1 MFWTA
6 RYAVFN
12 EEDYIIS
19 SIKSIYNYVDSI
31 VIVEGILPFIERKY
45 YTEEESSIDNTV
57 QLIKDFQEYED
68 PDKKITFHQIG
79 VVRCEDSK
87 GELNRIIYNFIDPAT
102 DVFISI
108 DGDELLR
115 EEEMLRAKKYFEEDS
130 SLLAVRMK
138 DLMFWQDFNH
148 LLVFDGMKA
157 VTRIFRYKKD
167 GTYKGI
173 FFADKNG
180 EVIDHVRDDRVID
193 LSRFLNKYHFGWVR
207 ERSKIIEKRVR
218 TLRNLVDRKNPNL
231 KHLVNVSDRE
241 LEREALL
248 QCKLYT
254 EEYDPYVN
262 ERVVEYKGEPLPELK
277 GHKFENRQ
285 LK

>member
-12 EEDYIIS
+12 EEDYIIPS
-19 SIKSIYNYVDSI
+19 LRSIYDSVDSI
-31 VIVEGILPFIERKY
+31 VIVEGILPFIEEKY

-79 VVRCEDSK
+79 VIPGKDSK
-87 GELNRIIYNFIDPAT
+87 GDLNRAIYNLMDPRT
-102 DVFISI
+102 EGFISI
-108 DGDELLR
+108 DGDELLKKD
-115 EEEMLRAKKYFEEDS
+115 EISRAKEYFERS
-130 SLLAVRMK
+130 PSLLAVRMT

-148 LLVFDGMKA
+148 ILVFDGMRS
-157 VTRIFRYKKD
+157 VTRMFRYQKN
-167 GTYKGI
+167 GGYRGI
-173 FFADKNG
+173 FYQNEEG
-180 EVIDHVRDDRVID
+180 VSIDRIRDSRVID
-193 LSRFLNKYHFGWVR
+193 LSHFFSKYHFGWVR
-207 ERSKIIEKRVR
+207 EKSKIIEKRVR
-218 TLRNLVDRKNPNL
+218 TLRNSVIRGHPNL
-231 KHLVNVSDRE
+231 VISTSLSKEE
-241 LEREALL
+241 LEREAYL

-262 ERVVEYKGEPLPELK
+262 ERVVEYKGTPLPELK
-277 GHKFENRQ
+277 GHKFEGRQ